1 MTYVLDTSAAFEV
14 AFNLPKASL
23 YKEYIAHADKIIAPH
38 FFINEVTNVLA
49 KYVRG
54 GYLDE
59 ENAQVTLALILQ
71 YVDEYADSGENAVES
86 LHEAIHLNH
95 PAYDMYYLT
104 LARRNAA
111 TLLTRDKVLQE
122 LAQKQGLKS
131 E

>member
-14 AFNLPKASL
+14 AFNLPNASL

-59 ENAQVTLALILQ
+59 ENAQLTLALILQ

-86 LHEAIHLNH
+86 LHEAIHQNH

-111 TLLTRDKVLQE
+111 TLLTRDKILQE
-122 LAQKQGLKS
+122 LAEKQGLKS